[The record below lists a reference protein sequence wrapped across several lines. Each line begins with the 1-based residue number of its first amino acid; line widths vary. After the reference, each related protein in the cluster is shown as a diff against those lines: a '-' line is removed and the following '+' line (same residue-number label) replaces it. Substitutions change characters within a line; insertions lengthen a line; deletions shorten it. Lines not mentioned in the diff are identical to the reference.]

1 MSALPSPIRR
11 VLDFYND
18 REYFQQLFRL
28 VLPIA
33 AQNFITSSLNMVGTM
48 MIGQKGET
56 AVAAVGLA
64 GQVFFL
70 LNLVLFGLG
79 SGSAMFTAQLWG
91 KRDVPNIRRVLGFCL
106 SLSLAGAGIFFVL
119 AAFFPTTVL
128 QIYSKDPA
136 VIALGSAYLRV
147 FGWSYFFFAVSFSF
161 ALILRSIGDVKLP
174 VAVSITALGLN
185 IILAYGLIFGHF
197 GLPAMGVMGAAV
209 AGLIAR
215 VVECVVL
222 IAAAYIRRSPVAAGL
237 GELFRLDASFFTKI
251 FRPVLPVIL
260 NELFWSLGITTY
272 NAIYARIGTS
282 AIAAYNIFS
291 TIDLLALVLFFAFT
305 SGTSVMVGNRI
316 GAGEPDLAHKYAGR
330 SLGLVMAL
338 AMLTGAFVYF
348 ISPHVFAL
356 FKVAP
361 LVIDYAHRILLI
373 SCSLLWLRSM
383 NAMLVVAI
391 FRAGGDTRFAL
402 FLDGMIIW
410 IVGVPMAALGAFV
423 FKFPVYLV
431 YLMAMSEEAT
441 KWVLGIRRY
450 FSRKWIH
457 DLTKHVEAI

>member
-1 MSALPSPIRR
+1 
-11 VLDFYND
+11 
-18 REYFQQLFRL
+18 
-28 VLPIA
+28 
-33 AQNFITSSLNMVGTM
+33 
-48 MIGQKGET
+48 
-56 AVAAVGLA
+56 
-64 GQVFFL
+64 
-70 LNLVLFGLG
+70 
-79 SGSAMFTAQLWG
+79 
-91 KRDVPNIRRVLGFCL
+91 
-106 SLSLAGAGIFFVL
+106 
-119 AAFFPTTVL
+119 
-128 QIYSKDPA
+128 
-136 VIALGSAYLRV
+136 
-147 FGWSYFFFAVSFSF
+147 
-161 ALILRSIGDVKLP
+161 
-174 VAVSITALGLN
+174 
-185 IILAYGLIFGHF
+185 
-197 GLPAMGVMGAAV
+197 
-209 AGLIAR
+209 
-215 VVECVVL
+215 
-222 IAAAYIRRSPVAAGL
+222 
-237 GELFRLDASFFTKI
+237 
-251 FRPVLPVIL
+251 
-260 NELFWSLGITTY
+260 
-272 NAIYARIGTS
+272 
-282 AIAAYNIFS
+282 
-291 TIDLLALVLFFAFT
+291 
-305 SGTSVMVGNRI
+305 MVGNRI